1 MNVELSNCISHLQ
14 IYLPTYPP
22 TYITI
27 MDSGGR
33 LLPLLLFRVVVF
45 AGKMERCSHA
55 YITNVH
61 IGTF

>member
-1 MNVELSNCISHLQ
+1 
-14 IYLPTYPP
+14 
-22 TYITI
+22 
-27 MDSGGR
+27 MDGGGR